1 MPPDDDFWDDLLAH
15 VRAGL
20 LLPVVGPDL
29 TLVDDGARRLPLTQL
44 LGERVAQRY
53 QLVLPPGASLDAAV
67 RAFLAARGR
76 DQLERLYR
84 VVNDLL
90 VEMAPVPAEP
100 LRRLAAITDLELFV
114 STTFDD
120 LLARAID
127 AVRFGGLPSTRQYW
141 FAPNQSTEAQQ
152 ANAQP
157 PGAGPVVF
165 KLFGAASSVP
175 QFALHEEDTLEWLHA
190 LLSETARL
198 PDWIEHAIKD
208 HPLLLLGCPIPDWIG
223 RYVVRLASTTRLA
236 SGKKQFF
243 IVGSDLGR
251 YPELRA
257 FFRSYC
263 SPTAVQWAEMPPEDF
278 VAEFERRWRARRP
291 APPAAAGEAG
301 ATGGSGAAATPAG
314 TAGATPGSIFVSY
327 AREDAAA
334 ARRLAQAIT
343 RLGGDVWFDERR
355 LEPGD
360 RWEGEILE
368 AIRRRVRLVVPVV
381 SAHTEQREEGYVF
394 KEWQEAVERARG
406 IPRRRFVV
414 PVAVDAVGADVG
426 RLSNVP
432 EAFRA
437 VNFGQAPAGEPDAA
451 LLKVLQEEIRS
462 MRRDAA

>member
-15 VRAGL
+15 VRAGV
-20 LLPVVGPDL
+20 LLPVVGPDM
-29 TLVDDGARRLPLTQL
+29 TLVDDGPRRVPLMQL
-44 LGERVAQRY
+44 LGERLAQRY
-53 QLVLPPGASLDAAV
+53 QLALPAGASLDTAV

-141 FAPNQSTEAQQ
+141 FAPNQSTDAQQ

-175 QFALHEEDTLEWLHA
+175 QYALHEEDTLEWLHA

-198 PDWIEHAIKD
+198 PDWIEHAVKD
-208 HPLLLLGCPIPDWIG
+208 HPLLLLGCPIPDWIS

-263 SPTAVQWAEMPPEDF
+263 SPTAVQWAEMPPEEF

-291 APPAAAGEAG
+291 APPAAAGAG
-301 ATGGSGAAATPAG
+301 AAPTAGAAAG
-314 TAGATPGSIFVSY
+314 TMPGNIFVSY
-327 AREDAAA
+327 AREDAAS
-334 ARRLAQAIT
+334 ARRLAQAIAA
-343 RLGGDVWFDERR
+343 LGGDVWLDERR

-381 SAHTEQREEGYVF
+381 SAHTERREEGYVF
-394 KEWQEAVERARG
+394 KEWNEAVERARG

-426 RLSNVP
+426 RLVNVP